1 MGGKQ
6 ADRAAKKVATKAD
19 EQPAAAAGDGI
30 VAAVKQLVM
39 GSVIAEVMPMLPKLI
54 KAEAKGDADAHPS
67 AQEQTKEET
76 NETKEEKEGAATDAD
91 KPKDAATVF
100 EDLIAR
106 LPFTSALGLDSSPA
120 EALALFTR
128 LEVDFGPYKRK
139 KGNAAME
146 RIEVNVE
153 RNLSQYINIG
163 LVLMCLNALVFRSWF
178 ACLPWLVG
186 YQLLSLNLPMDLIR
200 ENFPQVPPVELKFRV
215 AATMAIHALV
225 WLFFFNELLFKTYFL
240 AKFPLIG
247 LFIAHAYVV
256 VPEVNLD
263 AARQAIAEKTAA
275 EPKTAEPQTPGTA
288 NIGTIIAAVKL
299 IVMSSF
305 LVQLSSV
312 VPDLIKELKAA
323 TAKKADEKKEDEAKS
338 AGEPLMEKLSIYNVL
353 GLGVPASKE
362 EAVESWKTV
371 KTLKVDLPQSKKA
384 GAVQE
389 RIFTNFERN
398 MPQYLHIA
406 LGLMCVRSFLFRSW
420 FACLP
425 WLVGY
430 QMLVLSFDLIKAKF
444 PQVPPVDSVFRV
456 AAASVFHA
464 LVWVFFA
471 YEATLMTHFMEKVL
485 LAGLFVG
492 HAYVMAPVSK

>member
-1 MGGKQ
+1 M
-6 ADRAAKKVATKAD
+6 
-19 EQPAAAAGDGI
+19 
-30 VAAVKQLVM
+30 
-39 GSVIAEVMPMLPKLI
+39 S
-54 KAEAKGDADAHPS
+54 
-67 AQEQTKEET
+67 
-76 NETKEEKEGAATDAD
+76 
-91 KPKDAATVF
+91 
-100 EDLIAR
+100 
-106 LPFTSALGLDSSPA
+106 
-120 EALALFTR
+120 
-128 LEVDFGPYKRK
+128 
-139 KGNAAME
+139 
-146 RIEVNVE
+146 
-153 RNLSQYINIG
+153 
-163 LVLMCLNALVFRSWF
+163 
-178 ACLPWLVG
+178 
-186 YQLLSLNLPMDLIR
+186 
-200 ENFPQVPPVELKFRV
+200 
-215 AATMAIHALV
+215 IHALV
-225 WLFFFNELLFKTYFL
+225 WVFFLNEVLFKTYFL
-240 AKFPLIG
+240 AKIPLIG

-263 AARQAIAEKTAA
+263 AARQAIAEKTSSEA
-275 EPKTAEPQTPGTA
+275 KTVEPQAPGAA
-288 NIGTIIAAVKL
+288 NVGSIIAAIKL
-299 IVMSSF
+299 IVMNSF
-305 LVQLSSV
+305 LVQLSAV
-312 VPDLIKELKAA
+312 VPELVKELKAA
-323 TAKKADEKKEDEAKS
+323 TSKKADEKKEEATKS
-338 AGEPLMEKLSIYNVL
+338 SGEPLMENLSIYNVL

-362 EAVESWKTV
+362 ETVESWKAL

-398 MPQYLHIA
+398 MPQYLHVA